1 MTTHA
6 HVVAAYPGS
15 FDPVTHGHL
24 DVIRRAAALFDEL
37 VIGVG
42 RNPDKRELFS
52 QAERIALLTPHI
64 DGYGNVRAV
73 AYDGLTI
80 DFARKC
86 GSRVFI
92 RGIRNQADLA
102 SELQQAN
109 VNMALSGIETLFLMT
124 SDQHVLTSSTYV
136 KQIWELGGGDERL
149 ARLVPQNVVAR
160 LAEKL
165 RELGGPANETGD
177 RGSVS
182 G

>member
-1 MTTHA
+1 MNSHQ

-24 DVIRRAAALFDEL
+24 DVIRRAASLFDEL
-37 VIGVG
+37 VVGVG
-42 RNPDKRELFS
+42 RNPDKREVFT
-52 QAERIALLTPHI
+52 QAERLELLAPHI
-64 DGYGNVRAV
+64 ANYGNVRAV

-80 DFARKC
+80 DFARNC

-102 SELQQAN
+102 AELQQAN

-149 ARLVPQNVVAR
+149 SRLVPANVVAR

-165 RELGGPANETGD
+165 RE
-177 RGSVS
+177 RGVRH
-182 G
+182 